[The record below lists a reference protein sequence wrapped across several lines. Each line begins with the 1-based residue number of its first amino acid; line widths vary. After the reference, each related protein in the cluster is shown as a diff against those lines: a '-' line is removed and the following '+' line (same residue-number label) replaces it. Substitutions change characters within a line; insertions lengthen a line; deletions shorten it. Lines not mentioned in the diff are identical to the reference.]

1 MKGDDNTMNKEVMK
15 TGTTTVGLVCKDGV
29 ILGADRRASAGYM
42 VADKRAQKVI
52 PINDDMALTI
62 AGLVSDAQLL
72 TKIIKAQLKLI
83 EIRKGK
89 KSTVKQAVN
98 LLAGIV
104 YGNVRKMSMVQS
116 IVGFLFAGRD
126 TKGYHLYNIGIDGS
140 LAKMHD
146 YVCDGSGMMF
156 ATGVLEANY
165 KKNLSV
171 DEGVKLVVQA
181 LNTAM
186 QRDIATGNGIDILTI
201 TKDGVKFVLRKEI
214 DTKIHM

>member
-1 MKGDDNTMNKEVMK
+1 MNKEVMK
-15 TGTTTVGLVCKDGV
+15 TGTTTVGIVCKDGI

-52 PINDDMALTI
+52 QVNDEMALTI

-72 TKIIKAQLKLI
+72 SKIIRAQLKLI
-83 EIRKGK
+83 QIRKGK
-89 KSTVKQAVN
+89 KSTVKQAAN
-98 LLAGIV
+98 LLAGLV
-104 YGNVRKMSMVQS
+104 YGNVRRMSMIQS
-116 IVGFLFAGRD
+116 IVGFLFAGKD
-126 TKGYHLYNIGIDGS
+126 ITGFHLYNVGIDGS
-140 LAKMHD
+140 LSEMKE

-165 KKNLSV
+165 KKDMSI
-171 DEGVKLVVQA
+171 DEGVKLAVQV

-201 TKDGVKFVLRKEI
+201 TKDGVKFVLRKEL
-214 DTKIHM
+214 DTKIQV